1 MAGKIAKSFGRL
13 VLVCAWVPFLACNL
27 LQSGGSTGN
36 TNNNTTGNT
45 NDNTTDNTNDNS
57 STANL
62 AVFVDPDS
70 NFSTSDVH
78 DSNDDIVQF
87 DAVAKTIIWAAD
99 DTAFDAGSWDVNG
112 VLLQGGRFTVVFG
125 TKNGDPR
132 AYFTET
138 ASATI
143 CDVAVQ
149 GGQVSIT
156 GTLLTVPHD

>member
-1 MAGKIAKSFGRL
+1 MTRRIAKSFGLL
-13 VLVCAWVPFLACNL
+13 VLVCVWAPFLACNL
-27 LQSGGSTGN
+27 LQIGGSTGN
-36 TNNNTTGNT
+36 TNDNTTGNT
-45 NDNTTDNTNDNS
+45 NDNG
-57 STANL
+57 STSTL
-62 AVFVDPDS
+62 AVFVDPGSD
-70 NFSTSDVH
+70 FSTSDVH

-87 DAVAKTIIWAAD
+87 DTAAKTIIWAAD
-99 DTAFDAGSWDVNG
+99 GTAYQAGSWDVNG
-112 VLLQGGRFTVVFG
+112 ALLEGGGFKVVFG

-156 GTLLTVPHD
+156 GTLLAVPHD